1 MPLVWNLRK
10 WLAVNRDIYRPVDLQ
25 KLIAEKAGVQLS
37 LQAISALMQSTPSAL
52 RIATLEA
59 LCTALDCKASDFF
72 DVLPPSSQEQLQRK
86 RVAGDAPPTRLY
98 GAKEPKQPQESPFPD
113 PYQYKGIPHETNQS
127 RSAKKSKKGQQ
138 EKS

>member
-25 KLIAEKAGVQLS
+25 KLIAEKAGVHLS
-37 LQAISALMQSTPSAL
+37 LQAISALMKSNPSGL

-72 DVLPPSSQEQLQRK
+72 DVLPPSSQEEQQQQK
-86 RVAGDAPPTRLY
+86 RVAGGAPTPLY
-98 GAKEPKQPQESPFPD
+98 GAKEPKQQPENPFPD
-113 PYQYKGIPHETNQS
+113 PYQYKGVPRES
-127 RSAKKSKKGQQ
+127 SPSGSAKKSKKGQQ

>member
-25 KLIAEKAGVQLS
+25 KLIAEKVGVQLS
-37 LQAISALMQSTPSAL
+37 LQAISALMQGTPSAV

-72 DVLPPSSQEQLQRK
+72 DVLPSGLQEQQK
-86 RVAGDAPPTRLY
+86 RVAGDAPTRLY
-98 GAKEPKQPQESPFPD
+98 GAKEPKQQPESPFPD
-113 PYQYKGIPHETNQS
+113 PYQYKRIA
-127 RSAKKSKKGQQ
+127 RSTSPSGSARKSKKGQQ

>member
-1 MPLVWNLRK
+1 MPLIWNLRK

-37 LQAISALMQSTPSAL
+37 LQAISALMQSQPSAL

-59 LCTALDCKASDFF
+59 LCTALDCKASEFF
-72 DVLPPSSQEQLQRK
+72 DVLPVSSQEQK
-86 RVAGDAPPTRLY
+86 SKSRVVGDAPTPLY
-98 GAKEPKQPQESPFPD
+98 GTKEPEPQKASPFPD
-113 PYQYKGIPHETNQS
+113 PYQYKGIPHDTNS
-127 RSAKKSKKGQQ
+127 SGEEKSSKRGPQ

>member
-37 LQAISALMQSTPSAL
+37 LQAISALMQSTPSAV

-72 DVLPPSSQEQLQRK
+72 DVLPPSLQEQQK
-86 RVAGDAPPTRLY
+86 RVAGDAPTRLY
-98 GAKEPKQPQESPFPD
+98 GAKEPEQPPESPFPD
-113 PYQYKGIPHETNQS
+113 PYQYKGTR
-127 RSAKKSKKGQQ
+127 RSTSPSGGVRKSKKGQQ

>member
-25 KLIAEKAGVQLS
+25 KLIAEKAGVHLS
-37 LQAISALMQSTPSAL
+37 LQAISALMQSTPSAV

-72 DVLPPSSQEQLQRK
+72 DVLPPNPQEQQK
-86 RVAGDAPPTRLY
+86 RVAGEAPTPLY
-98 GAKEPKQPQESPFPD
+98 GAKEPKHQQESPFPD
-113 PYQYKGIPHETNQS
+113 PYQYKGIPRETS
-127 RSAKKSKKGQQ
+127 PSGSAKKSKKGQQ

>member
-25 KLIAEKAGVQLS
+25 KLIAEKAGVHLS
-37 LQAISALMQSTPSAL
+37 LQAVSALMQQNPSAL

-72 DVLPPSSQEQLQRK
+72 DVLPLSQEEQRSK
-86 RVAGDAPPTRLY
+86 LRVAGDAPTPLY
-98 GAKEPKQPQESPFPD
+98 GAKKPEPPLESPFPD
-113 PYQYKGIPHETNQS
+113 PYQSKGIR
-127 RSAKKSKKGQQ
+127 RSTSSSGNARKSKKGQQ

>member
-25 KLIAEKAGVQLS
+25 KLIIEKASVHLS
-37 LQAISALMQSTPSAL
+37 LQAVSALMQQNPSAL

-72 DVLPPSSQEQLQRK
+72 DVLPLSQEEQKSK
-86 RVAGDAPPTRLY
+86 RRVVGDAPTPLY
-98 GAKEPKQPQESPFPD
+98 GAKKPEPSLESPFPD
-113 PYQYKGIPHETNQS
+113 PYQYKSTPRESSSPGS
-127 RSAKKSKKGQQ
+127 VSKRKKGSQ
-138 EKS
+138 EKG

>member
-10 WLAVNRDIYRPVDLQ
+10 WLAVNRDIYRPVDLR

-37 LQAISALMQSTPSAL
+37 LQAISTLMQSHPSAL

-59 LCTALDCKASDFF
+59 LCTALECKASEFF
-72 DVLPPSSQEQLQRK
+72 DVLPAGTQEQQQ
-86 RVAGDAPPTRLY
+86 RVAGNAPLPQS
-98 GAKEPKQPQESPFPD
+98 GAKEPVQHQESPFPD
-113 PYQYKGIPHETNQS
+113 PYQYKGIG
-127 RSAKKSKKGQQ
+127 RSTGPSGSKRSSKKGKP